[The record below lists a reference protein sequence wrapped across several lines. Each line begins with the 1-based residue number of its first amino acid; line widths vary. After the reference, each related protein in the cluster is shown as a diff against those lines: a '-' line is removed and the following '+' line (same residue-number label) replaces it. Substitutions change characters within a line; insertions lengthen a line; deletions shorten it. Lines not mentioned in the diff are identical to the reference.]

1 MSERDCFSK
10 GTPDFALTHIGGAT
24 MRTWRELVA
33 ADLASAASITL
44 LDCQR
49 KMFFVLL
56 QLISPLLR
64 RVGRAVLPWL

>member
-1 MSERDCFSK
+1 MSERDLFSK

-44 LDCQR
+44 LDYQ
-49 KMFFVLL
+49 
-56 QLISPLLR
+56 
-64 RVGRAVLPWL
+64 